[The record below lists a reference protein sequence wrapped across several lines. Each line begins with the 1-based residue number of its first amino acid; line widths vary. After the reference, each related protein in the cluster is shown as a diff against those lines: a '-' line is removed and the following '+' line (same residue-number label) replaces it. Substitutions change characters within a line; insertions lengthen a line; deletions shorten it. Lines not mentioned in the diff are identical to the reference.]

1 MHSFN
6 MYNKFSKLVFKLN
19 NENPISKDQKA
30 YQCIKDQNLQG
41 CWEVKI
47 IEFFQSKVHNQID
60 QGQIRA
66 CKCSL
71 TSRRQKDSNDRRVTS
86 R

>member
-1 MHSFN
+1 M
-6 MYNKFSKLVFKLN
+6 
-19 NENPISKDQKA
+19 KA
-30 YQCIKDQNLQG
+30 KTCQG
-41 CWEVKI
+41 CRKAKI

-71 TSRRQKDSNDRRVTS
+71 MSRRQKDSNDRRVTS